1 MQKNLNAR
9 NLNAENF
16 IVRWEEQVK
25 LLQEDK
31 AFAKKFVK
39 FILTDSLQEDV
50 EVEAVSVHLQK
61 GKCKEEDKLELVAT
75 IIACGF
81 RRTMEIF
88 LYKSGNWEC
97 DRSFKCCYYCVEA
110 PSILLDSGKTR
121 MNLEVREDL
130 LERWEQ
136 IKINSHT

>member
-9 NLNAENF
+9 NLNAENI

-50 EVEAVSVHLQK
+50 EVEEVSVHLQK

-75 IIACGF
+75 TIACGF
-81 RRTMEIF
+81 RRTMEIS
-88 LYKSGNWEC
+88 LYKSGNGEC